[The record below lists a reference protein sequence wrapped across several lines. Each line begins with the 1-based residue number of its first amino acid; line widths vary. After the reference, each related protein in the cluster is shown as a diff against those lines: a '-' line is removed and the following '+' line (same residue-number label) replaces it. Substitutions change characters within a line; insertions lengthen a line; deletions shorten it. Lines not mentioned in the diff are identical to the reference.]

1 MKLSSAVVET
11 PSVRYEVQHG
21 LAVLLYA
28 FAGAVVGYLQTEP
41 ATAITAAITHWDSA
55 KPMLIG
61 AVVAG
66 VIATLAQAQ
75 KSFFTAAIAVFGVLA
90 LAVTVAA
97 CTPTARAPVEN
108 DFTKIAACVED
119 QVVNQHATDVG
130 TVIAACGSN
139 LPQLVMDI
147 IRAIFDAPSA
157 KALPPMQLEKLH
169 KSYLAHPELLAP
181 AS

>member
-1 MKLSSAVVET
+1 MKLSTAIVQT

-28 FAGAVVGYLQTEP
+28 FFGAVVGYLQAEP
-41 ATAITAAITHWDSA
+41 ATAITAAITHWESA

-66 VIATLAQAQ
+66 VVATLGQAQ
-75 KSFFTAAIAVFGVLA
+75 KSFFTAFGILA
-90 LAVTVAA
+90 LASTAMA
-97 CTPTARAPVEN
+97 CTPAARAPVEN
-108 DFTKIAACVED
+108 DVTKIAACVED
-119 QVVNQHATDVG
+119 QIVNQHATDVI
-130 TVIAACGSN
+130 TVVAACGSN
-139 LPQLVMDI
+139 VPTLVMDI
-147 IRAIFDAPSA
+147 IRAIFDAPKLGVPA
-157 KALPPMQLEKLH
+157 PQLERLH

>member
-1 MKLSSAVVET
+1 MKLSTAIVQT
-11 PSVRYEVQHG
+11 PSVRYEVQHV
-21 LAVLLYA
+21 LAVLCYT
-28 FAGAVVGYLQTEP
+28 FAGAAIGYLQTEP
-41 ATAITAAITHWDSA
+41 ATSIASAVAHWDSA

-66 VIATLAQAQ
+66 IVATLGQAQ
-75 KSFFTAAIAVFGVLA
+75 KSFFTMAVAAFGILT
-90 LAVTVAA
+90 LAVATTA
-97 CTPTARAPVEN
+97 CTPAARAPVEN

-119 QVVNQHATDVG
+119 QIVNQHAADVT
-130 TVIAACGSN
+130 TVIAACGSAG
-139 LPQLVMDI
+139 PQLVMDI

-157 KALPPMQLEKLH
+157 KGLPPLQIEQLH